1 MCMLIGLVFYCKKL
15 FKETN
20 NEIKFFEEQYDFID
34 GELLDIKRK
43 MVDLRYTLDLF
54 ICINILLLVK

>member
-1 MCMLIGLVFYCKKL
+1 MLIGLVFYCKKL